1 MVNYLLND
9 KVMKE
14 TYIKPEMMVIAY
26 NLPSIQLLAG
36 SIGANDQ
43 NDPSMAPLF
52 DEEPEDLFESGT
64 EPMFDEEP

>member
-52 DEEPEDLFESGT
+52 DEEPDIPFESSM
-64 EPMFDEEP
+64 ESLFDEEP